1 MKMNQICSGNEKQ
14 FNVAE
19 FRVCVC
25 GTALGQITEGFECM
39 HWC

>member
-14 FNVAE
+14 FDVAE

-25 GTALGQITEGFECM
+25 VWNRLGADYRGF
-39 HWC
+39 